1 MAESLGHRSHF
12 GSRYHIV
19 TCHALSFFV
28 FGSAISVRSEA
39 LFQRVFRSG
48 LRRCF
53 KAQVSQDKLNECFG
67 DSRFVE
73 ILGCFWFIA
82 AFGLKRQWDFR
93 CFGIPLRRGDLAV
106 CRFWRV
112 LAFFVGFW
120 VVVFVWEVA
129 NKTRD
134 LKMGKISYLRLNSGE
149 RLKSGEMQGSRC
161 RGDLETCFGNV
172 SKSDSASN

>member
-1 MAESLGHRSHF
+1 MKE
-12 GSRYHIV
+12 
-19 TCHALSFFV
+19 LSKSV
-28 FGSAISVRSEA
+28 LAIT
-39 LFQRVFRSG
+39 
-48 LRRCF
+48 
-53 KAQVSQDKLNECFG
+53 QVSQDKLNE
-67 DSRFVE
+67 SRFFE